1 MSNELKDIAER
12 LNRYADEGWE
22 ITIATKRADGGW
34 DLTIQP
40 MERDTKRTKKTR
52 EAANDNNQ

>member
-22 ITIATKRADGGW
+22 ITTATKRADGGW

-40 MERDTKRTKKTR
+40 MEKDTKRTKKTR